1 MLGVEKPGE
10 GFFEAELY
18 SLPPE
23 NFYLDAIEFS
33 DDELAALST
42 ALLLLTDGGFAY
54 AEPLRLALQQV
65 AWGHPNPLNEGERAP
80 VEMAMTASAG
90 GRDLSQRLSKIET
103 AISRRKTIEF
113 TYYTM
118 ERGET
123 EKRKVDPYHL
133 VFRGGQFYLIGH
145 SHERDA
151 VRVFRLSRIQGKVGY
166 ASKAEH
172 DFSPPEN
179 FDRRDYGSRA
189 DWQLGETQGTA
200 KIFIRERIAWLIERD
215 FGTYGELREAKKADG
230 APGKGRV
237 FETDYASAP
246 RADRLGPALAR
257 RTPAC
262 SLPTTCARRPRAAWR
277 CCATATRT
285 ASSRPKVVD
294 RPLRET
300 PRRPRSNGRGEAAI
314 RPERFA
320 RLVTLAGL
328 LIEAAKKG
336 ERLQIADLRQR
347 LELTDEELREDV
359 ELLNVVNFG
368 GGTYVL
374 YAEFLGD
381 EIEVDS
387 EPYGDNFARPARLL
401 PLEAKAL
408 VAAIDLFGDH
418 LPQSDLQS
426 ARAQDR
432 QGARPRP
439 LRGGPRDRLGRR
451 RRRRGRARMVN
462 DAIAASRV
470 LELSYYKENEDQFTD
485 RRVEP
490 YRLEN
495 GREGWYVECYDLT
508 KGGVRHF
515 KLDRIKEAERLR
527 GGLRAAAGGRGAGRG
542 RGLDDPRRGA
552 DRRGRP
558 RLGLARARPLAAR
571 GAHRGRGAGRRRR
584 RRRASLRGQ
593 ALAGAGDPAR
603 RRRPRRARAR
613 GRARGDRQR
622 GLGLRSPRRGPRLRS
637 HRREMQPSIAHEAP
651 GHPEVA
657 RIVAPNPGPM
667 TLEGTNTYLYGA
679 EPCAVID
686 PGPDDPGHL
695 DAIRA
700 AAAER
705 GRDRRSSC
713 SPTPTATTR
722 TAPRSSAP
730 RSCSRPAARSTPAC
744 GRSPPPATPPTTSAS
759 SAPSGVCFAGDLV
772 LGLGS
777 TIVPPGGGSLAAY
790 MDSLRAAAGAR
801 RSS

>member
-1 MLGVEKPGE
+1 VAKDTEKLIRQLSLISFLMAQGRPVSALEIKREVEGYSDMNDDAFARRFYADRAELESLGIVLGVEKPGE

-23 NFYLDAIEFS
+23 NFYLDPIKFT

-113 TYYTM
+113 TYFTM

-200 KIFIRERIAWLIERD
+200 KIFIKERIAWLIERD
-215 FGTYGELREAKKADG
+215 YGTYGELRDAKKSDG
-230 APGKGRV
+230 APGKGRI
-237 FETDYASAP
+237 FETPYASHRELIAWVLRWRTNARVLAP
-246 RADRLGPALAR
+246 DDLRAEAESRLGLLRERHENGFKPAA
-257 RTPAC
+257 
-262 SLPTTCARRPRAAWR
+262 
-277 CCATATRT
+277 
-285 ASSRPKVVD
+285 VVD
-294 RPLRET
+294 RPLREA
-300 PRRPRSNGRGEAAI
+300 PRRSRSNGRGEAAI

-336 ERLQIADLRQR
+336 ERLQIAELRQR

-374 YAEFLGD
+374 YAEILGD

-408 VAAIDLFGDH
+408 IAAIDLFGDH

-426 ARAQDR
+426 ARRKIVKALGHDPSEE
-432 QGARPRP
+432 GLEIASAGGGDAEVARR
-439 LRGGPRDRLGRR
+439 
-451 RRRRGRARMVN
+451 VN
-462 DAIAASRV
+462 DAIAGSRV

-495 GREGWYVECYDLT
+495 GREGWYVECYDL
-508 KGGVRHF
+508 KQNGVRHF
-515 KLDRIKEAERLR
+515 KLDRIKEASVSKESFE
-527 GGLRAAAGGRGAGRG
+527 
-542 RGLDDPRRGA
+542 PR
-552 DRRGRP
+552 P
-558 RLGLARARPLAAR
+558 EVEE
-571 GAHRGRGAGRRRR
+571 
-584 RRRASLRGQ
+584 
-593 ALAGAGDPAR
+593 LAGVEGWMTHGEVPTA
-603 RRRPRRARAR
+603 
-613 GRARGDRQR
+613 
-622 GLGLRSPRRGPRLRS
+622 
-637 HRREMQPSIAHEAP
+637 
-651 GHPEVA
+651 EVA
-657 RIVAPNPGPM
+657 RVWVSPDRARWLREER
-667 TLEGTNTYLYGA
+667 TVVEELADGA
-679 EPCAVID
+679 VVVELPYAGKPWLVREI
-686 PGPDDPGHL
+686 L
-695 DAIRA
+695 
-700 AAAER
+700 R
-705 GRDRRSSC
+705 G
-713 SPTPTATTR
+713 
-722 TAPRSSAP
+722 
-730 RSCSRPAARSTPAC
+730 
-744 GRSPPPATPPTTSAS
+744 
-759 SAPSGVCFAGDLV
+759 AGDLV
-772 LGLGS
+772 VLE
-777 TIVPPGGGSLAAY
+777 PE
-790 MDSLRAAAGAR
+790 DAR
-801 RSS
+801 EAIAKEVSD

>member
-1 MLGVEKPGE
+1 VAKDTEKLIRQLSLISFLMAQGRPVSALEIKREVEGYSDMNDDAFARRFYADRAELESLGIQLGVEKPGE

-23 NFYLDAIEFS
+23 NFYLDPIKFS

-42 ALLLLTDGGFAY
+42 ALMLLTDGGFAY

-65 AWGHPNPLNEGERAP
+65 AWGHPNPLSEGERAP

-145 SHERDA
+145 SHEREA

-172 DFSPPEN
+172 DFSPPED

-215 FGTYGELREAKKADG
+215 YGTYGDLRNAKKSDG

-237 FETDYASAP
+237 FETSYASERELIAWVLRWRQNAEVLAP
-246 RADRLGPALAR
+246 DDLREEAEKRRGLLLERHENGFRPAE
-257 RTPAC
+257 
-262 SLPTTCARRPRAAWR
+262 
-277 CCATATRT
+277 
-285 ASSRPKVVD
+285 VVD
-294 RPLRET
+294 RPLEEQPKRS
-300 PRRPRSNGRGEAAI
+300 RSNGRGEAAI

-336 ERLQIADLRQR
+336 ERLQVADLRER
-347 LELTDEELREDV
+347 LELTADELREDV

-374 YAEFLGD
+374 YAEILGD

-387 EPYGDNFARPARLL
+387 QPYGDNFARPARLL

-426 ARAQDR
+426 AREKIVKALGHDPSEE
-432 QGARPRP
+432 GLEIAPAGGGDAEIAR
-439 LRGGPRDRLGRR
+439 L
-451 RRRRGRARMVN
+451 VN
-462 DAIAASRV
+462 QAIAESRV
-470 LELSYYKENEDQFTD
+470 LELSYYKENEDQFTE

-495 GREGWYVECYDLT
+495 GKEGWYVECYDLT
-508 KGGVRHF
+508 KEGVRHF
-515 KLDRIKEAERLR
+515 KLDRVKEARLSDETFEPR
-527 GGLRAAAGGRGAGRG
+527 PEVEEFAGVEGWMTHGEVPTA
-542 RGLDDPRRGA
+542 
-552 DRRGRP
+552 
-558 RLGLARARPLAAR
+558 
-571 GAHRGRGAGRRRR
+571 
-584 RRRASLRGQ
+584 
-593 ALAGAGDPAR
+593 
-603 RRRPRRARAR
+603 
-613 GRARGDRQR
+613 
-622 GLGLRSPRRGPRLRS
+622 
-637 HRREMQPSIAHEAP
+637 
-651 GHPEVA
+651 EVA
-657 RIVAPNPGPM
+657 RVWVSPERARWLREER
-667 TLEGTNTYLYGA
+667 TVVEELADGA
-679 EPCAVID
+679 VVVELPYAGKPWLVREI
-686 PGPDDPGHL
+686 L
-695 DAIRA
+695 
-700 AAAER
+700 R
-705 GRDRRSSC
+705 G
-713 SPTPTATTR
+713 
-722 TAPRSSAP
+722 
-730 RSCSRPAARSTPAC
+730 
-744 GRSPPPATPPTTSAS
+744 
-759 SAPSGVCFAGDLV
+759 AGDLV
-772 LGLGS
+772 VLE
-777 TIVPPGGGSLAAY
+777 PP
-790 MDSLRAAAGAR
+790 DAR
-801 RSS
+801 DAIAKEVEAVSS

>member
-1 MLGVEKPGE
+1 MAKDTEKLIRQLSLISFLMAQGRPVSALEIKREVEGYSDMNDDAFARRFYADRAELESLGIVLGVEKPGE

-23 NFYLDAIEFS
+23 NFYLDAIKFS

-65 AWGHPNPLNEGERAP
+65 AWGHPNPLEGERAP

-123 EKRKVDPYHL
+123 EKRRVDPYHL
-133 VFRGGQFYLIGH
+133 VFRSGQFYLIGL
-145 SHERDA
+145 SHEREA

-172 DFSPPEN
+172 DFSPPED

-189 DWQLGETQGTA
+189 DWQLGEAQGTA
-200 KIFIRERIAWLIERD
+200 KIFIKERIAWLIERD
-215 FGTYGELREAKKADG
+215 FGAYGELREAKRSDG
-230 APGKGRV
+230 GPGKGRV
-237 FETDYASAP
+237 FETPYASHRELIAWVLRWRTNAAVLAP
-246 RADRLGPALAR
+246 DDLREEAESRVALLRERHENGFKPA
-257 RTPAC
+257 
-262 SLPTTCARRPRAAWR
+262 
-277 CCATATRT
+277 
-285 ASSRPKVVD
+285 KVVD
-294 RPLRET
+294 RPLREQ
-300 PRRPRSNGRGEAAI
+300 PRRSRSNGRGEAAI

-320 RLVTLAGL
+320 RLVTLAGM
-328 LIEAAKKG
+328 LIEAAKQG
-336 ERLQIADLRQR
+336 ERLQVAELRQR

-426 ARAQDR
+426 ARAKIVKALGHDPSEE
-432 QGARPRP
+432 GLEIASAGGGDAEVARR
-439 LRGGPRDRLGRR
+439 
-451 RRRRGRARMVN
+451 VN
-462 DAIAASRV
+462 DAIASSRV
-470 LELSYYKENEDQFTD
+470 LELAYYKENEDQFTD

-495 GREGWYVECYDLT
+495 GKEGWYVECYDLT

-515 KLDRIKEAERLR
+515 KLDRVKEASLSDETFE
-527 GGLRAAAGGRGAGRG
+527 
-542 RGLDDPRRGA
+542 PR
-552 DRRGRP
+552 P
-558 RLGLARARPLAAR
+558 EVEE
-571 GAHRGRGAGRRRR
+571 
-584 RRRASLRGQ
+584 
-593 ALAGAGDPAR
+593 LAGVEGWMTHGEVPTA
-603 RRRPRRARAR
+603 
-613 GRARGDRQR
+613 
-622 GLGLRSPRRGPRLRS
+622 
-637 HRREMQPSIAHEAP
+637 
-651 GHPEVA
+651 EVA
-657 RIVAPNPGPM
+657 RVWVSPERARWLREER
-667 TLEGTNTYLYGA
+667 TVVEELADGA
-679 EPCAVID
+679 VVVELPYAGKPWLVREI
-686 PGPDDPGHL
+686 L
-695 DAIRA
+695 
-700 AAAER
+700 R
-705 GRDRRSSC
+705 G
-713 SPTPTATTR
+713 
-722 TAPRSSAP
+722 
-730 RSCSRPAARSTPAC
+730 
-744 GRSPPPATPPTTSAS
+744 
-759 SAPSGVCFAGDLV
+759 AGDLV
-772 LGLGS
+772 VLE
-777 TIVPPGGGSLAAY
+777 PE
-790 MDSLRAAAGAR
+790 DAR
-801 RSS
+801 EAIAKEVSD